1 MKLNLRVKMFPWCRF
16 VWGRTRLPRSIA
28 DFRGRDFVLQ
38 VRTTRASPV
47 ADWIKVSRREPI
59 GTQNTVF
66 VNNFSVHF
74 ENVQYNVS
82 YIT

>member
-1 MKLNLRVKMFPWCRF
+1 MKSEIRFTIEIVSSEVRMKLNLRVKMFPWCRF

-47 ADWIKVSRREPI
+47 ADWIKVSRR
-59 GTQNTVF
+59 
-66 VNNFSVHF
+66 
-74 ENVQYNVS
+74 
-82 YIT
+82 